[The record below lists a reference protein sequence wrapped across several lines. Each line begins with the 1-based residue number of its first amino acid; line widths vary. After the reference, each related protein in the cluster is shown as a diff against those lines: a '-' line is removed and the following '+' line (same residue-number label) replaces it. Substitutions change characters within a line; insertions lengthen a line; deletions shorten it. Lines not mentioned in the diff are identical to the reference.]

1 MTAATSRPAASR
13 RAGDRP
19 GRRPCGPPRSAR
31 SSTWCARLTAAGSR
45 ASAAEVAAY
54 LTAKASLLER
64 IAADRDT
71 EGWTSRDIQ
80 AAREAAAG
88 ARAAA
93 DAAAARA
100 AAGITTLED

>member
-1 MTAATSRPAASR
+1 MTGRPAAV
-13 RAGDRP
+13 RP
-19 GRRPCGPPRSAR
+19 AEVSQIL
-31 SSTWCARLTAAGSR
+31 TWCARLTAAGS
-45 ASAAEVAAY
+45 AEVAAY

-93 DAAAARA
+93 DAAAALA

>member
-1 MTAATSRPAASR
+1 MTAATSRPTARR

-19 GRRPCGPPRSAR
+19 GGRAARRGQPDPHLVRPADR
-31 SSTWCARLTAAGSR
+31 AGSR

-64 IAADRDT
+64 IAAGRGT

-80 AAREAAAG
+80 AARQAAAG

-93 DAAAARA
+93 DAAAALA

>member
-1 MTAATSRPAASR
+1 MTAQPV
-13 RAGDRP
+13 RP
-19 GRRPCGPPRSAR
+19 GEISDLIA
-31 SSTWCARLTAAGSR
+31 WAARLSR
-45 ASAAEVAAY
+45 TGLGNASPGEVAAY

-93 DAAAARA
+93 DAAAALA

>member
-1 MTAATSRPAASR
+1 MTAPASRTAASR
-13 RAGDRP
+13 RTGDRP
-19 GRRPCGPPRSAR
+19 AGGRAAR
-31 SSTWCARLTAAGSR
+31 RGQPDPDLVRQADRGRLR

-64 IAADRDT
+64 IAAGRDT

-93 DAAAARA
+93 DAAAALA
-100 AAGITTLED
+100 AASITTLEDR

>member
-1 MTAATSRPAASR
+1 VTGRPGAVRPAEVSHVL
-13 RAGDRP
+13 
-19 GRRPCGPPRSAR
+19 
-31 SSTWCARLTAAGSR
+31 TWCARLTAAGSR

-93 DAAAARA
+93 DAAAALA

>member
-1 MTAATSRPAASR
+1 VTGRPAVV
-13 RAGDRP
+13 RP
-19 GRRPCGPPRSAR
+19 AEVSQIL
-31 SSTWCARLTAAGSR
+31 TWCARLTAAGSR

-64 IAADRDT
+64 IAADRHT
-71 EGWTSRDIQ
+71 EGWTSRGIQ

-88 ARAAA
+88 ARTAAA
-93 DAAAARA
+93 LA